1 MEDEIL
7 ENKIIGPWQI
17 LAILQPVRKIVDLYI
32 IRNDISHKEALRIHE
47 IFGSE
52 VAPRKL
58 LLSRIKVLSDEL
70 TTLLH
75 EVVEDAT
82 ATCLLCN
89 APMVMRTGKYGTFY
103 ACSKGHDTGCI
114 CTVDATG
121 RPSKKTKIA
130 LAAKR
135 PKATIE
141 LDKLLLRGV
150 FRTSRYV
157 EKRFESLA
165 RQTTDLKSN

>member
-7 ENKIIGPWQI
+7 ENKTIGPWQL
-17 LAILQPVRKIVDLYI
+17 LAILQPVRKIIDLYI
-32 IRNDISHKEALRIHE
+32 IRNDVSHKEAIRVHE
-47 IFGSE
+47 LFG
-52 VAPRKL
+52 ADQQKL
-58 LLSRIKVLSDEL
+58 LFSRITTLSNEL
-70 TTLLH
+70 IILLH

-89 APMVMRTGKYGTFY
+89 APMAMRTGKYGTFY

-121 RPSKKTKIA
+121 RPNKKTKMA

-135 PKATIE
+135 PKATTE
-141 LDKLLLRGV
+141 LDKLLGQNNIQ
-150 FRTSRYV
+150 
-157 EKRFESLA
+157 KRIAKIEI
-165 RQTTDLKSN
+165 D